1 MGVDACFCRCAFA
14 IFFPSLSV
22 KFFGVA
28 LTPFRLRRVAANAQ
42 SDPLLRP
49 LLIATAL
56 RQHERG
62 NEPAFGFATL
72 FASACDLF

>member
-1 MGVDACFCRCAFA
+1 LFLLLRLRHFL
-14 IFFPSLSV
+14 SLLEREV
-22 KFFGVA
+22 FGVA